1 MTRTR
6 IPYPSAKPVY
16 AAAALW
22 RDRCLLD
29 DLGLFDDNR
38 ASNLENIEV
47 LVRDFVQQPDLGEG
61 TFLSKL
67 RGQLAASP
75 PGAVQLAAELLYVHL
90 LIARSSTI
98 GGAKKLQQVRTVLD
112 FAGGHHE
119 FPDQLAQALES
130 GLISPGQGYNNY
142 RWRQYAYLI
151 ETVAAL
157 KRLPEAERRRA
168 LTEPHAFVEL
178 LDGLQDNGAAIQRFS
193 LEHLL
198 FPEVFAPVVSRD
210 HRQQIVKTWPE
221 LAAGADEH
229 SSFQIAAVANS
240 LAPNGGWESDEFVDF
255 YRAPYVW
262 DWNKEN
268 SRWDALVQWGER
280 IRESVDLAADE
291 RQYKLDGAAAL
302 SAARESGLDA
312 DLQVLR
318 RSNLVDWRVVDSFF
332 TWLEEAEDAWR
343 ALGDIWIDA
352 GPASIDRFLAR
363 LPTTAVSGIGA
374 RLSLAS
380 VLLGAV
386 DVVVYP
392 PWRATPVELAYRLTG
407 HTKPEPSATE
417 GERYEVFLVFLDQVM
432 DAFRRHGKPLADRLE
447 AQSLLWALMTYDP
460 PTEWAEAEADAFRG
474 WRRGSGALP
483 VQPATEV
490 PKDTTAGS
498 SELEPDDRSLSDL
511 ADELYLDEPF
521 LERVIQLL
529 DEKKQVIFQG
539 SPGTGK
545 TYIARKLARWVARSA
560 DRVQLVQFH
569 PTYSYEDFVD
579 GYRPRPE
586 GSGFTLTKGPLLRI
600 AEEASAHPD
609 DQYVLVIDELN
620 RANVAQVFGELY
632 FLLEYR
638 NESVQLLYRHQPVQL
653 PPNLSLIA
661 TMNTAD
667 RSIALLDSALRRRF
681 YFVDFSPHT
690 DPVAGVLRKYL
701 NKRQPGFE
709 WLADAVVKANEKIN
723 DPDAAIGPSH
733 FFRPTAID
741 DGWLDLVWDHAVL
754 PTLRDHFHGREG
766 ELAGL
771 SLAQLRAEVTG
782 SPDEDTQLP

>member
-1 MTRTR
+1 MARTQ
-6 IPYPSAKPVY
+6 IPYPSAQPVY

-22 RDRCLLD
+22 RDRCLID
-29 DLGLFDDNR
+29 DLGLFDDSRISTVDN
-38 ASNLENIEV
+38 SEV

-61 TFLSKL
+61 TFLGKL
-67 RGQLAASP
+67 RGQLAATP
-75 PGAVQLAAELLYVHL
+75 PGAVQMAAELLYVHL

-98 GGAKKLQQVRTVLD
+98 GGAKKLQQVRTVLG

-119 FPDQLAQALES
+119 VPGQLAHALES
-130 GLISPGQGYNNY
+130 GLINPGQGYNNY
-142 RWRQYAYLI
+142 RWRQYAYMI
-151 ETVAAL
+151 EAVAAL

-178 LDGLQDNGAAIQRFS
+178 LDGLQDNGAAIQRYS

-198 FPEVFAPVVSRD
+198 FPDVFAPVVSRD
-210 HRQQIVKTWPE
+210 HRQQILTTWPE
-221 LAAGADEH
+221 LASQADEH
-229 SSFQIAAVANS
+229 PSFQIASVANS
-240 LAPNGGWESDEFVDF
+240 LAPNGGWESAEFVNF

-262 DWNKEN
+262 DWNKQN

-280 IRESVDLAADE
+280 IQESVDLAADE
-291 RQYKLDGAAAL
+291 RQYKLDGAVAL
-302 SAARESGLDA
+302 SAARESRLDA

-332 TWLEEAEDAWR
+332 TWLEEGEDAWQ
-343 ALGDIWIDA
+343 ALGELWTDA

-363 LPTTAVSGIGA
+363 LPTTAVSGSGA

-386 DVVVYP
+386 DVVAYP

-417 GERYEVFLVFLDQVM
+417 GERYEAFLVFLDQVM
-432 DAFRRHGKPLADRLE
+432 DAFRRHGKPLADRLD

-460 PTEWAEAEADAFRG
+460 PASWTEAGAIALRG

-483 VQPATEV
+483 MQPAPEGAQDATTSSPV
-490 PKDTTAGS
+490 PEADV
-498 SELEPDDRSLSDL
+498 RSLGDL
-511 ADELYLDEPF
+511 AGELYLDEPF

-545 TYIARKLARWVARSA
+545 TYIARKLAEWIAGSA
-560 DRVQLVQFH
+560 DRVRLVQFH

-586 GSGFTLTKGPLLRI
+586 GSGFDLTKGPLLRI
-600 AEEASAHPD
+600 AEEAAAHPD
-609 DQYVLVIDELN
+609 DRFVLVIDELN

-638 NESVQLLYRHQPVQL
+638 NESVQLLYRQQPVQL

-661 TMNTAD
+661 TMNTATG
-667 RSIALLDSALRRRF
+667 RSPCSTARC
-681 YFVDFSPHT
+681 
-690 DPVAGVLRKYL
+690 
-701 NKRQPGFE
+701 
-709 WLADAVVKANEKIN
+709 ADASTSSTSHRTPTRSPACSASTSTSGSLASRGSPTPWPKPTKRSTTRTPRSGPATSSARPPSTTAGSTSFGTTRCCPPCATTSTAAKAN
-723 DPDAAIGPSH
+723 S
-733 FFRPTAID
+733 
-741 DGWLDLVWDHAVL
+741 
-754 PTLRDHFHGREG
+754 RDCPWHSCGR
-766 ELAGL
+766 
-771 SLAQLRAEVTG
+771 R
-782 SPDEDTQLP
+782 

>member
-6 IPYPSAKPVY
+6 IPYPSAQPVY

-22 RDRCLLD
+22 RDRCLLE

-38 ASNLENIEV
+38 ISTLGNAEV
-47 LVRDFVQQPDLGEG
+47 LVRDFVEQPDLGEG
-61 TFLSKL
+61 TFLGKL
-67 RGQLAASP
+67 RGQLADAS
-75 PGAVQLAAELLYVHL
+75 PGAVQMAAELLYVHL

-98 GGAKKLQQVRTVLD
+98 GGAKKMQQVRTVLG
-112 FAGGHHE
+112 FADGHHE
-119 FPDQLAQALES
+119 VPGRLAHALES
-130 GLISPGQGYNNY
+130 GLINPGQGYNNY

-151 ETVAAL
+151 KTVAAL

-168 LTEPHAFVEL
+168 LTEPQAFIEL
-178 LDGLQDNGAAIQRFS
+178 LDGLVDNGAAIQRFS

-198 FPEVFAPVVSRD
+198 FPDVFAPVVSRD
-210 HRQQIVKTWPE
+210 HRQQIVKTWPV
-221 LAAGADEH
+221 LAGGADEH
-229 SSFQIAAVANS
+229 PSFRIAAVANG
-240 LAPNGGWESDEFVDF
+240 LAPNGRWESEEFVNF
-255 YRAPYVW
+255 YRAPLLW
-262 DWNKEN
+262 EWQEEN
-268 SRWDALVQWGER
+268 SRWNSLIQWGER
-280 IRESVDLAADE
+280 IRESVDLAVNE
-291 RQYKLDGAAAL
+291 QQYKLEGAAAL
-302 SAARESGLDA
+302 RAARESGLGT

-318 RSNLVDWRVVDSFF
+318 RSNLVDWRVVDSFL
-332 TWLEEAEDAWR
+332 TWLDEAEDNQRILADLWTE
-343 ALGDIWIDA
+343 A
-352 GPASIDRFLAR
+352 GPASIDRFLDQV
-363 LPTTAVSGIGA
+363 PTTAVSGIGA

-380 VLLGAV
+380 ALLGAV
-386 DVVVYP
+386 DVVAYP
-392 PWRATPVELAYRLTG
+392 PWRATPVDLAYRLTG

-417 GERYEVFLVFLDQVM
+417 GERYEVFLVFLDQVI

-447 AQSLLWALMTYDP
+447 AQSLLWTLMTYDP
-460 PTEWAEAEADAFRG
+460 PVGWTEAEADAFRG

-483 VQPATEV
+483 VRSAPEAPA
-490 PKDTTAGS
+490 DTTAGS
-498 SELEPDDRSLSDL
+498 SVPEAVEQSLSDL
-511 ADELYLDEPF
+511 AGELYLDELF

-529 DEKKQVIFQG
+529 NEKKQVIFQG

-545 TYIARKLARWVARSA
+545 TYIGRKLADWIAGSA
-560 DRVQLVQFH
+560 ERVHLVQFH

-579 GYRPRPE
+579 GYRPRQE
-586 GSGFTLTKGPLLRI
+586 GSGFDLRKGPLLRI
-600 AEEASAHPD
+600 AEEAAAHPD
-609 DQYVLVIDELN
+609 LQFVLVIDELN

-638 NESVQLLYRHQPVQL
+638 KESVQLLYRQQPVQL
-653 PPNLSLIA
+653 PSNLLLIA

-681 YFVDFSPHT
+681 YFVDFTPQT

-701 NKRQPGFE
+701 REHQPGFE
-709 WLADAVVKANEKIN
+709 WLADAVAKANEKIN

-741 DGWLDLVWDHAVL
+741 DNWLELVWDHAVL

-782 SPDEDTQLP
+782 STDEDTQLP

>member
-6 IPYPSAKPVY
+6 IPYPSAQPVY
-16 AAAALW
+16 VAAALW

-29 DLGLFDDNR
+29 DLGLFDDGQVSTLQNV
-38 ASNLENIEV
+38 EV

-61 TFLSKL
+61 TFLGKL
-67 RGQLAASP
+67 RGQLAAAP

-90 LIARSSTI
+90 LIARSGTI
-98 GGAKKLQQVRTVLD
+98 GGAKKLQQVRTVLG

-119 FPDQLAQALES
+119 VPGQLAQALES
-130 GLISPGQGYNNY
+130 GLITPGQGYNNY
-142 RWRQYAYLI
+142 RWKQYAYLI

-168 LTEPHAFVEL
+168 LTEPRAFVEL
-178 LDGLQDNGAAIQRFS
+178 LDGLPDNGAAIQRFS

-210 HRQQIVKTWPE
+210 HRQQILKTWPE
-221 LAAGADEH
+221 LAGGAGEH
-229 SSFQIAAVANS
+229 SSFRIASVANT
-240 LAPNGGWESDEFVDF
+240 LVPNGSWGPAEVVDF
-255 YRAPYVW
+255 YRSPHVW
-262 DWNKEN
+262 EWHGENGRWN
-268 SRWDALVQWGER
+268 ALAQWGER

-302 SAARESGLDA
+302 RLARESGLDA

-318 RSNLVDWRVVDSFF
+318 RSNLVDWRVADNFF
-332 TWLEEAEDAWR
+332 TWLEETEDSRQVLTELWT
-343 ALGDIWIDA
+343 DA
-352 GPASIDRFLAR
+352 GPVSIDRFLDR
-363 LPTTAVSGIGA
+363 LPTTAVSGTGA

-386 DVVVYP
+386 DVIAYP

-417 GERYEVFLVFLDQVM
+417 GERYEVFLVFLDQIM
-432 DAFRRHGKPLADRLE
+432 DAFRRHGTPLADRLE

-460 PTEWAEAEADAFRG
+460 PAGWSEAEADAFRG
-474 WRRGSGALP
+474 WRRSSGELP
-483 VQPATEV
+483 VQPAPAALQET
-490 PKDTTAGS
+490 PA
-498 SELEPDDRSLSDL
+498 EPSAPEAVERSLSDL
-511 ADELYLDEPF
+511 AGELYLDEPF
-521 LERVIQLL
+521 LERVILL
-529 DEKKQVIFQG
+529 LSEKKQVIFQG
-539 SPGTGK
+539 TPGTGK
-545 TYIARKLARWVARSA
+545 TYVARKLAEWLAGSA
-560 DRVQLVQFH
+560 ERVRLVQFH

-586 GSGFTLTKGPLLRI
+586 GSGFDLRKGPLLRI
-600 AEEASAHPD
+600 AEEAAAQPD
-609 DQYVLVIDELN
+609 AQFVLVIDELN

-681 YFVDFSPHT
+681 YFVDFTPQT
-690 DPVAGVLRKYL
+690 DPVAGVLGKYL
-701 NKRQPGFE
+701 GEQQPDFG
-709 WLADAVVKANEKIN
+709 WLADAVAKANEKIA

-733 FFRPTAID
+733 FFRQTPID
-741 DGWLDLVWDHAVL
+741 DSWLDLVWDHAVL
-754 PTLRDHFHGREG
+754 PSLRDHFHGREG

-782 SPDEDTQLP
+782 STDGDAQLP

>member
-1 MTRTR
+1 
-6 IPYPSAKPVY
+6 
-16 AAAALW
+16 LW

-29 DLGLFDDNR
+29 NLGLFDDDRISTLANV
-38 ASNLENIEV
+38 EV

-67 RGQLAASP
+67 RGQLATAP

-98 GGAKKLQQVRTVLD
+98 GGAKKLQQVRTVLG

-119 FPDQLAQALES
+119 IPGQLAQALES
-130 GLISPGQGYNNY
+130 GLINPGQGYNNY

-151 ETVAAL
+151 ETIAAL
-157 KRLPEAERRRA
+157 KRLPDDERRRA
-168 LTEPHAFVEL
+168 LTEPRAFVAV
-178 LDGLQDNGAAIQRFS
+178 LDGLADNGAAIQRFS

-198 FPEVFAPVVSRD
+198 FPDAFAPVVSRD
-210 HRQQIVKTWPE
+210 HRQQILKTWPE
-221 LAAGADEH
+221 LAGEADEH
-229 SSFQIAAVANS
+229 PSFRIASVANS
-240 LAPNGGWESDEFVDF
+240 LAPNGGWESDEFVNF

-262 DWNKEN
+262 EWGKEN

-280 IRESVDLAADE
+280 IRESVDLAANE
-291 RQYKLDGAAAL
+291 RQYKLEGAAAL
-302 SAARESGLDA
+302 RAARESGPNT

-332 TWLEEAEDAWR
+332 TWFEEAEDSQRVLDNLWT
-343 ALGDIWIDA
+343 DA
-352 GPASIDRFLAR
+352 GPASIDRFLDQ

-380 VLLGAV
+380 ALLGAV
-386 DVVVYP
+386 DVVAYP

-432 DAFRRHGKPLADRLE
+432 DAFRRHGKPLADRLD

-460 PTEWAEAEADAFRG
+460 PADWTEAEADGFRG

-483 VQPATEV
+483 VQLTPEAPE
-490 PKDTTAGS
+490 DTTAGS
-498 SELEPDDRSLSDL
+498 SAPEADERSLSDL

-545 TYIARKLARWVARSA
+545 TYIARKLAEWVAKSVE
-560 DRVQLVQFH
+560 RVKLVQFH

-579 GYRPRPE
+579 GYRPRQE
-586 GSGFTLTKGPLLRI
+586 GSGFDLRKGPLLRI
-600 AEEASAHPD
+600 AEEAAANPD
-609 DQYVLVIDELN
+609 HRFVLVIDELN

-638 NESVQLLYRHQPVQL
+638 NESVQSLYRQQPVQL

-681 YFVDFSPHT
+681 YFVDFTPQT

-701 NKRQPGFE
+701 GKHQPGFE
-709 WLADAVVKANEKIN
+709 WLADAVAKANEKIN

-741 DGWLDLVWDHAVL
+741 DSWLHLVWDHAVL

-782 SPDEDTQLP
+782 SPDDDTQLP